1 MVLIVLRLAFLMGLP
16 LRLIAAQA
24 TYFLCL
30 KPKSIL
36 QKTVWRTPN
45 GFVFQAACARINRV
59 SIKRARIGL
68 TLETWRAAQP
78 I

>member
-36 QKTVWRTPN
+36 QKNRLAHTKRFCFS
-45 GFVFQAACARINRV
+45 GCLCAYQSRIN
-59 SIKRARIGL
+59 
-68 TLETWRAAQP
+68 
-78 I
+78 